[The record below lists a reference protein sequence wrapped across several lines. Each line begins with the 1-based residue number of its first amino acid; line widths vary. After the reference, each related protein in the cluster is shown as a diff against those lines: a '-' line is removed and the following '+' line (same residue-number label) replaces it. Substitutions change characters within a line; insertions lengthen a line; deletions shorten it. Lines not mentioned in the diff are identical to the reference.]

1 MTAYNVFLFRLPGD
15 REVRVPDLPCA
26 PLDGH
31 EVLVDGER
39 FVVTHVVWDIQRVQ
53 STVMR
58 DLGDAVVEIHC
69 EAI

>member
-1 MTAYNVFLFRLPGD
+1 MYNVFLFHLPDG
-15 REVRVPDLPCA
+15 RQVRVPDLPCA

-31 EVLVDGER
+31 EVKVDGER
-39 FVVTHVVWDIQRVQ
+39 FVVTHVVWDIQRQQ
-53 STVMR
+53 SNVLR